1 MHPLVGGEKSLQ
13 VRIHIEQVQ
22 FLWNINLVS
31 FTSEIATAVFSL
43 FSMELY
49 DRGVL
54 PSNDTFLK

>member
-49 DRGVL
+49 DT
-54 PSNDTFLK
+54 NDTFLK